1 MSIVFL
7 WPGKGKE
14 VSRRSSWSR
23 NKSGYNNRSE
33 KLGKT
38 WEETIDRPFTEGEFN
53 RGGRK
58 QPNTTNS
65 LTVTNLIPSGSPTME
80 SCPGPQISF

>member
-7 WPGKGKE
+7 CPENGKE
-14 VSRRSSWSR
+14 VSRRSPWSR

-38 WEETIDRPFTEGEFN
+38 WEETVDRSFTAGGFN

-65 LTVTNLIPSGSPTME
+65 LTVTNLTPTGSPTTE